1 MKSDQDGEESRI
13 QGPVELTEEV
23 QKELKGNMIA
33 DKNLKREVTLV
44 LVLVQDSL
52 PEKPSVI
59 SRRAYNL
66 SSN

>member
-33 DKNLKREVTLV
+33 DKIWRGK
-44 LVLVQDSL
+44 
-52 PEKPSVI
+52 
-59 SRRAYNL
+59 
-66 SSN
+66 